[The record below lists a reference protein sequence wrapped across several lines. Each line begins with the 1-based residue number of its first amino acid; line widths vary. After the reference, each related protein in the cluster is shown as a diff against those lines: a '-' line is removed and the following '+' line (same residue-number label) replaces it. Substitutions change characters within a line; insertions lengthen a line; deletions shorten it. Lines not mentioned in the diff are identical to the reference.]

1 MTITCNGCGRDF
13 PLDPYYVD
21 TLRDG
26 DLEVRYFT
34 CPACRTRYHIL
45 TTDTA
50 MRQLIQKREAL
61 ASAIKM
67 AKVKGFQEST
77 FRKYLARLDK
87 VKAEQ
92 MKILPALTKRGEEI
106 LKGGTHG
113 EEI

>member
-1 MTITCNGCGRDF
+1 MIVTCNGCGRDF

-26 DLEVRYFT
+26 DLEVQYFT

-50 MRQLIQKREAL
+50 MRQLIQKHKAL
-61 ASAIKM
+61 ASAIKA
-67 AKVKGFQEST
+67 AKAKGFQEST